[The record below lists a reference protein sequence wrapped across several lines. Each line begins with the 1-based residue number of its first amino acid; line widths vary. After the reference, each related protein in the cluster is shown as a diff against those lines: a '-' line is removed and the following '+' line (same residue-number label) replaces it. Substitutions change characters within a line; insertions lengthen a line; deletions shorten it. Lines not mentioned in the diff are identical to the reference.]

1 MTIPPYDDAELS
13 KVLSIYEDDPMEDGD
28 AVLLLDNKVCLELE
42 GLADH
47 WDAELRASTVGIL
60 RETARA
66 VLVAVAR
73 PHGVLLP
80 GDYRLWRD
88 LHADLREDDVTVLP
102 LRALPAA

>member
-1 MTIPPYDDAELS
+1 MTTSPYDDAALNN
-13 KVLSIYEDDPMEDGD
+13 VLRIYEENPMGDGD
-28 AVLLLDNKVCLELE
+28 AVLLLDSEVCLELE

-47 WDAELRASTVGIL
+47 WDDQLRVSTAGIL

-73 PHGVLLP
+73 PRGVLLP

-88 LHADLREDDVTVLP
+88 LHADLREADVALLP